1 MRASAGF
8 VAGLIA
14 GAIVGAGGM
23 LVAFPFLFPLPV
35 VDEKAPTSVA
45 GGAAV
50 ETVARFRFDETAP
63 GRDSVHWANGSG
75 SILRTGAMTIVRLED
90 DFEAGP
96 GPNYWIYLNTTPV
109 GDETQFLA
117 DGGRVKI
124 APLKSFQR
132 GQNYVLPE
140 GVRLDGF
147 ATLTIWCESFS
158 AYIASA
164 SLPAAR

>member
-1 MRASAGF
+1 MRTSFGV

-14 GAIVGAGGM
+14 GAVIGAGGM

-45 GGAAV
+45 GVVDV
-50 ETVARFRFDETAP
+50 EALGSFRFDETAP

-75 SILRTGAMTIVRLED
+75 TILRAGAMTIVRLED

-124 APLKSFQR
+124 APLKSFRR

-140 GVRLDGF
+140 GLKLDGF
-147 ATLTIWCESFS
+147 ITLTIWCESFS

>member
-1 MRASAGF
+1 MRAGATF
-8 VAGLIA
+8 LVGLLVGGVIGA
-14 GAIVGAGGM
+14 GAT
-23 LVAFPFLFPLPV
+23 LVAFPFVFPLPV
-35 VDEKAPTSVA
+35 VDEKMPTA
-45 GGAAV
+45 NGGATV
-50 ETVARFRFDETAP
+50 ETLGTFRFDETAP

-75 SILRTGAMTIVRLED
+75 AVLRSGPMTIVRLED
-90 DFEAGP
+90 DFVAGP

-117 DGGRVKI
+117 DAGRVKI
-124 APLKSFQR
+124 APLKSFER

-147 ATLTIWCESFS
+147 VTLTIWCESFS

-164 SLPAAR
+164 TLPAAR